1 MARRWTP
8 QFVVDILW
16 HRPAAPTEL
25 VSSPPGSAGREHE
38 GNSHM
43 REAVVVSYA
52 RTGLAKSLW
61 GGFNMTP
68 AMSMAAH
75 AISHAVEK
83 SKVEPEAVED
93 VYLGNGA
100 HGAGNLARLSGLLAG
115 LPVTTAGA
123 TIQRHCS
130 SGLNAIALAA
140 NYIKED
146 GADVVVAGGV
156 ESISMPNPGFGGP
169 ANMDPKL
176 EEMYPAIYMAMIETA
191 DIVAERYGVSR
202 ESQDEYSFQSQQ
214 RMAAAQ
220 EHGLFAEEI
229 APMPTK
235 MKLVDNETKE
245 ESIVDYVV
253 DRDECNR
260 PSTTL
265 EGLAKLKPVRGEG
278 KYITAGNAS
287 QLSDGAAAVV
297 LMEAAEAERRGLAPM
312 GAFRGWAVAGCEPDE
327 MGIGPV
333 FAVPRLLK
341 RHGLTV
347 DDIDLWELN
356 EAFASQC
363 LYSRDRLG
371 IDPEK
376 YNVNGGSIAV
386 GHPFGMTGA
395 RCAGHILQEG
405 QRRGAKWG
413 VVTMCIG
420 GGQGGAGLFEI
431 YQ

>member
-1 MARRWTP
+1 
-8 QFVVDILW
+8 
-16 HRPAAPTEL
+16 
-25 VSSPPGSAGREHE
+25 
-38 GNSHM
+38 M

-52 RTGLAKSLW
+52 RTGLAKSGR
-61 GGFNMTP
+61 GGFNITP
-68 AMSMAAH
+68 AMTLAAH
-75 AISHAVEK
+75 AISSAVDK
-83 SKVEPEAVED
+83 AGVEPAAVED

-100 HGAGNLARLSGLLAG
+100 HGSGNLARLAGLLAG
-115 LPVTTAGA
+115 LPVTTAGS

-140 NYIKED
+140 NYIKQD

-156 ESISMPNPGFGGP
+156 ESISIPNPGFGGR
-169 ANMDPKL
+169 ANIDPKL
-176 EEMYPAIYMAMIETA
+176 TEQYPAIFMAMIETA
-191 DIVAERYGVSR
+191 DIVADRYQVSR
-202 ESQDEYSFQSQQ
+202 ESQDEYSLESQQ
-214 RMAAAQ
+214 RMAKAQ
-220 EHGLFAEEI
+220 SNGLFEDEI
-229 APMPTK
+229 VPLTTK
-235 MKLVDNETKE
+235 MKLVDRETKE
-245 ESIVDYVV
+245 ETIVEKTVTG
-253 DRDECNR
+253 DECNR
-260 PSTTL
+260 PDTTL
-265 EGLAKLKPVRGEG
+265 EGLAKLPPVRGDG
-278 KYITAGNAS
+278 NFITAGNAS

-297 LMEAAEAERRGLAPM
+297 LMEAAEAERRNLTPL
-312 GAFRGWAVAGCEPDE
+312 GAFKGWAVAGCEPDE

-333 FAVPRLLK
+333 FAVPRLLE

-376 YNVNGGSIAV
+376 YNVNGGSIAI

-405 QRRGAKWG
+405 IRRKAKWG

-420 GGQGGAGLFEI
+420 GGQGAAGLFEI
-431 YQ
+431 YS